1 MNLLLCPVPPK
12 GDLIYFNGFETA
24 GSGPW
29 RDGCGWTGMT
39 EATISTIDPAIVL
52 PLFGAK
58 DQHLR
63 RLRDRFQVSITLRN
77 GQVRV
82 AGDDQA
88 VAQATKAIE
97 QLAAIIRQKGG
108 LTPDDFEETLAQITG
123 DRPAPR
129 VREPIDIVQVGREI
143 RPRTPGQ
150 AGYVE
155 AIRSHD
161 VVFAVGPAGTGKTYL
176 AVAMAVEAL
185 KHQAIRKIVLVR
197 PAVEAGESLGF
208 LPGDLSAKINPYL
221 RPLLDAI
228 NEMMGFDQAQRLI
241 QQDVIEVAPLA
252 YMRGRTLN
260 QAFIILDEA
269 QNTTISQMKMF
280 LTRMGTDSK
289 IVVSGDPT
297 QTDLPSHQR
306 SGLDDALH
314 RLRKI
319 AGVKVVEL
327 TQGDIVRH
335 RLVQQIVEAY
345 ESSGGEA
352 AEAARSEI
360 DRSYRRRTG
369 GPRRG
374 QS

>member
-1 MNLLLCPVPPK
+1 
-12 GDLIYFNGFETA
+12 
-24 GSGPW
+24 
-29 RDGCGWTGMT
+29 MT
-39 EATISTIDPAIVL
+39 EATITSIDPAIVL

-63 RLRDRFQVSITLRN
+63 RLRDRFQVNITLRN
-77 GQVRV
+77 GQIRI
-82 AGDDQA
+82 AGEDAA
-88 VAQATKAIE
+88 VAQATQAIE
-97 QLAAIIRQKGG
+97 QLAALIRQKGG
-108 LTPDDFEETLAQITG
+108 LTPDDFDETLAQITG
-123 DRPAPR
+123 ERPLPR

-150 AGYVE
+150 ASYVE

-228 NEMMGFDQAQRLI
+228 NEMMGFDQTQRLI

-280 LTRMGTDSK
+280 LTRMGSDSK

-297 QTDLPSHQR
+297 QTDLPAPQR
-306 SGLDDALH
+306 SGLDDALQ
-314 RLRKI
+314 RLRRI
-319 AGVKVVEL
+319 AGVKVIEL
-327 TQGDIVRH
+327 TQSDIVRH

-345 ESSGGEA
+345 ESGGSESNAESATAGERMYRGRSGG
-352 AEAARSEI
+352 R
-360 DRSYRRRTG
+360 
-369 GPRRG
+369 RRG
-374 QS
+374 QG

>member
-1 MNLLLCPVPPK
+1 
-12 GDLIYFNGFETA
+12 
-24 GSGPW
+24 
-29 RDGCGWTGMT
+29 MT

-63 RLRDRFQVSITLRN
+63 RLRDRFQVNITLRS

-108 LTPDDFEETLAQITG
+108 LTPDDFEETVAQITG
-123 DRPAPR
+123 ERPAPR

-314 RLRKI
+314 RLRRI
-319 AGVKVVEL
+319 AGVKVIEL
-327 TQGDIVRH
+327 TQSDIVRH

-345 ESSGGEA
+345 ESNSGEA
-352 AEAARSEI
+352 EESTRSNF
-360 DRSYRRRTG
+360 DRGHRRRAG
-369 GPRRG
+369 GPRRS